1 MKLPENMSIITGR
14 KYNGS
19 YDDEEYY
26 ETLMEAGRQ
35 LGVPE
40 CYKE

>member
-1 MKLPENMSIITGR
+1 MYLKDG
-14 KYNGS
+14 
-19 YDDEEYY
+19 DEEYY